1 MTLDPTVL
9 PGLILLVVELLTL
22 TAIGYA
28 VARVALR
35 QSDDLVA
42 LAQGMAI
49 GPALWGLSLSFVLHA
64 LAGFAGAVVTW
75 ILMLALS
82 AGLAWRRPSL
92 LRMPPRTVVA
102 FAAGGLAIF
111 WVVLAA
117 RQMLAIPDDINHL
130 TLAAQFRAGGWPPA
144 FAWNPWVSASYHH
157 GLDLLVGLLAPPS
170 GPDLALTT
178 EVLGAWIWTSL
189 ALLVGS
195 MVRAAGGWLAATVL
209 TPLLLSNGIWT
220 LVLDRPPGIVQLPVP
235 TGLPSAGIRLALT
248 DIYWPS
254 VELPWSFV
262 ESVASPPNVWKP
274 LFVLAYALAVIVLGT
289 AAQRGSNTWPRVLTL
304 AALLGF
310 QGLVDETLAVLTL
323 VLWGALEAW
332 RYLRDTGGDSSE
344 RVRVL
349 LLASGGP
356 VLGALLLAGGGGV
369 ITSAITSSAGSGLSL
384 GWNEDIASRNPL
396 VGVDSRAGG
405 LGMLCLGPLPVL
417 GLAVLMNWRSRFVVA
432 LVVGSFVS
440 LVGLS
445 VLQYEHG
452 QHDIVRF
459 DGHARNVA
467 LLALLPATA
476 YRLSVLAP
484 RWRYLAAVAGI
495 LLVVWP
501 TIAEPVQNLRVSL
514 TRRPQLANAQ
524 VETEKFHN
532 PYLNRTVIGNPLS
545 AEVASYIRHHT
556 EVDARI
562 LSAFPN
568 DLSIATGR
576 PNASGLVRSLQY
588 LYFEGPEYQDAIQGL
603 DPGAVGRLGVSYV
616 HAPNRWVAELPDSA
630 RARLRDPG
638 LFDLLVQG
646 GDDALYH
653 IRPSFLELPSGPGT
667 YEALRRAIPASTSVY
682 LAPSSEPLSWVRAA
696 SALSHTRLF
705 GTLKTHISMH
715 YRSDFRPDPLD
726 GGATDLVVLPLR
738 GVAPSAFPPDR
749 RQPIWWNDELAVYDL
764 TGTVAPVMMP
774 PLREPFRVNVSSV
787 RTETGRVSFT
797 VTFINEAGAHWVGQD
812 WLVTAVDS
820 SPWSF
825 PNEFEDDARHAGVQ
839 WYGGQLV
846 PRQATATYTYEF
858 DPRERRLVVT
868 GESGFVSQ
876 VASSGDALGAG
887 TWTLGVRLRH
897 DWYEAA
903 FVPVMT
909 ITVTE
914 SGEVTFEAYQG
925 TLGVRLTR

>member
-1 MTLDPTVL
+1 MTLDPVIL
-9 PGLILLVVELLTL
+9 PGLLLLALQLLALATL
-22 TAIGYA
+22 GYV

-35 QSDDLVA
+35 QSDDLQA
-42 LAQGMAI
+42 LAQGMVI
-49 GPALWGLSLSFVLHA
+49 GPALWGLAVNFVLHA
-64 LAGFAGAVVTW
+64 LPGFAGAAATW
-75 ILMLALS
+75 IGLLGLS
-82 AGLAWRRPSL
+82 VGLAWRSPGL
-92 LRMPPRTVVA
+92 LRIPARTA
-102 FAAGGLAIF
+102 AGFAAVGLATF

-130 TLAAQFRAGGWPPA
+130 TLAAQFRAGGWPPE
-144 FAWNPWVSASYHH
+144 FAWNPGVPAAYHH

-178 EVLGAWIWTSL
+178 EVVSAWIWTSL
-189 ALLVGS
+189 ALVIGS
-195 MVRAAGGWLAATVL
+195 MLRAIGGWLAAAVL
-209 TPLLLSNGIWT
+209 APLLLSNGSWT
-220 LVLDRPPGIVQLPVP
+220 LVLDKPPGIVQVPVP
-235 TGLPSAGIRLALT
+235 TGVPSAGIRSTLSEVF
-248 DIYWPS
+248 WPS

-274 LFVLAYALAVIVLGT
+274 LFVLAYALAVLVLRR
-289 AAQRGSNTWPRVLTL
+289 AAQREPNTWPSVLTL

-310 QGLVDETLAVLTL
+310 QGLVDETLALLTL
-323 VLWGALEAW
+323 VVWGGLEAW
-332 RYLRDTGGDSSE
+332 RYLRDGCGDWSE
-344 RVRVL
+344 RRRGL
-349 LLASGGP
+349 LLAFSGP

-369 ITSAITSSAGSGLSL
+369 ITSALTSSAGSGLSL
-384 GWNEDIASRNPL
+384 GWNEDPASRNSL
-396 VGVDSRAGG
+396 VGADARAGG
-405 LGMLCLGPLPVL
+405 LGLLWFGPLPVL
-417 GLAVLMNWRSRFVVA
+417 GLAVLLNRRSRLVVA
-432 LVVGSFVS
+432 LAVGSFVS
-440 LVGLS
+440 LVGLF

-459 DGHARNVA
+459 DGHARNFA

-476 YRLSVLAP
+476 YRLSSLAP
-484 RWRYLAAVAGI
+484 RWRHLAAVAGI

-562 LSAFPN
+562 LSATPN

-576 PNASGLVRSLQY
+576 PNASGLIRSLQF
-588 LYFEGPEYQDAIQGL
+588 LYFEGPEYQDAIQDL
-603 DPGAVGRLGVSYV
+603 DPGAVGRLGVTYV
-616 HAPNRWVAELPDSA
+616 HAPDDWVEGLPE
-630 RARLRDPG
+630 RTQARLRNPD
-638 LFDLLVQG
+638 LFRLLVRG
-646 GDDALYH
+646 GDDALYRV
-653 IRPSFLELPSGPGT
+653 RPAFLELPSEPGT
-667 YEALRRAIPASTSVY
+667 YEALRRAIPESASVY

-715 YRSDFRPDPLD
+715 YRSDFQPDPLE

-738 GVAPSAFPPDR
+738 GIAPSAFAPDR
-749 RQPIWWNDELAVYDL
+749 RQPIWWNDELAVYAP
-764 TGTVAPVMMP
+764 TGTVAPVAMP
-774 PLREPFRVNVSSV
+774 PPREPFRVNVSSV
-787 RTETGRVSFT
+787 RAATGRVSFT
-797 VTFINEAGAHWVGQD
+797 ATFINEAGETWEGQD
-812 WLVTAVDS
+812 WLVTAVDA
-820 SPWSF
+820 SPWEF
-825 PNEFEDDARHAGVQ
+825 PNEFEDDARHEGVQ
-839 WYGGQLV
+839 WYAGQLI
-846 PRQATATYTYEF
+846 PRQATATYTYDF
-858 DPRERRLVVT
+858 DPRERRLAVVDA
-868 GESGFVSQ
+868 SGAVTQ

-887 TWTLGVRLRH
+887 TWALGVRLRH

-909 ITVTE
+909 ITVSK
-914 SGEVTFEAYQG
+914 SGEVTYQAYEG